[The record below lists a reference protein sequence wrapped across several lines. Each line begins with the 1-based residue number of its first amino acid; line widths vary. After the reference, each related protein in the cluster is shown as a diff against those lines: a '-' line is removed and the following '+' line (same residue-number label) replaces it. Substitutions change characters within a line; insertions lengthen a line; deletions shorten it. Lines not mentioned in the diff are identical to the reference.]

1 MVAVTPPHVGASR
14 FRGRF
19 RRRRDGTSAVR
30 DRGTVIRWVIVALLM
45 WLVAML
51 FLAPFAWMVV
61 SSLKREIDVFRFP
74 IRWIPEPV
82 TWNNYVEVWT
92 GTYPLTKYIGNSMLV
107 AVARVVGELFTASLA
122 AYAFARMQFRGRNAI
137 FVLYL
142 ATLIIPHQLL
152 LVPRFILYRE
162 LGIYDTLWALILPG
176 IFTVFGTFLLRQFF
190 MTIPQELSDAA
201 RVDGASDWQIYWRII
216 LPLAKPAL
224 ASLAILAFVWS
235 WNDYETP
242 LVMLT
247 SESNF
252 TVPLGLTRYIDEGGG
267 FSAALIMAGSVSSVL
282 PVVVIFLILQRQFI
296 AALARSG
303 LKG

>member
-1 MVAVTPPHVGASR
+1 MATRAAAPSQ
-14 FRGRF
+14 
-19 RRRRDGTSAVR
+19 RRPWFAPAEGEVR
-30 DRGTVIRWVIVALLM
+30 DRSAQLRWTVVGLVMWALALLFV
-45 WLVAML
+45 L
-51 FLAPFAWMVV
+51 PFVWMVV

-74 IRWIPEPV
+74 VRWIPDPA
-82 TWNNYVEVWT
+82 TWANYAEVWT
-92 GTYPLTKYIGNSMLV
+92 GRYPLTRYIGNSLLV
-107 AVARVVGELFTASLA
+107 AFARVAGELLTASLA
-122 AYAFARMQFRGRNAI
+122 AYAFSRLRFRGRDAL
-137 FVLYL
+137 FLLYVS
-142 ATLIIPHQLL
+142 TLIIPYQML
-152 LVPRFILYRE
+152 LVPRFIMYRQ

-190 MTIPQELSDAA
+190 LTIPQELSDAA
-201 RVDGASDWQIYWRII
+201 RVDGANELQIYWRIV

-247 SESNF
+247 TESRF
-252 TVPLGLTRYIDEGGG
+252 TIPLGLTRYIDEGGG
-267 FSAALIMAGSVSSVL
+267 FSAALISAGAVSSVI
-282 PVVVIFLILQRQFI
+282 PIFVVFFVLQRQFI

>member
-1 MVAVTPPHVGASR
+1 MVAIAPRLRRSL
-14 FRGRF
+14 F
-19 RRRRDGTSAVR
+19 RRGEGTTAVR
-30 DRGTVIRWVIVALLM
+30 DRGTRIRWVIITILM
-45 WLVAML
+45 WVIALL

-74 IRWIPEPV
+74 IRWIPEPL
-82 TWNNYVEVWT
+82 TWKNYVEVWT
-92 GTYPLTKYIGNSMLV
+92 GPHPLTRYIGNSMIV
-107 AVARVVGELFTASLA
+107 SVARVAGELFTSSLA
-122 AYAFARMQFRGRNAI
+122 AYAFARMTFRGRNAI
-137 FVLYL
+137 FVLYV
-142 ATLIIPHQLL
+142 ATLIIPYQML

-176 IFTVFGTFLLRQFF
+176 IFTAFGTFLLRQFF
-190 MTIPQELSDAA
+190 LTIPQDLGDAA
-201 RVDGASDWQIYWRII
+201 RVDGAGEFQIYWRII
-216 LPLAKPAL
+216 LPLAKPAM

-247 SESNF
+247 TEARF

-267 FSAALIMAGSVSSVL
+267 FSAALIMAGSVSSVV
-282 PVVVIFLILQRQFI
+282 PVIVLFLLLQRQFI

>member
-1 MVAVTPPHVGASR
+1 MVALAPPRSR
-14 FRGRF
+14 WPRF
-19 RRRRDGTSAVR
+19 RRGESPTAVM
-30 DRGTVIRWVIVALLM
+30 DRGTRIRWAVITILMWVIALL
-45 WLVAML
+45 
-51 FLAPFAWMVV
+51 FIAPFAWMIV
-61 SSLKREIDVFRFP
+61 SSLKREIDVFRLP
-74 IRWIPEPV
+74 IRWIPEPL
-82 TWNNYVEVWT
+82 TWKNYVEVWT
-92 GTYPLTKYIGNSMLV
+92 GDYPLTKYIGNSLIV
-107 AVARVVGELFTASLA
+107 ATARVVGELFTASLA
-122 AYAFARMQFRGRNAI
+122 AYAFARMEFRGRNAI
-137 FVLYL
+137 FVLYV
-142 ATLIIPHQLL
+142 ATLIIPHQML

-190 MTIPQELSDAA
+190 LTIPRDLSDAA
-201 RVDGASDWQIYWRII
+201 RIDGATEFQIYSRII

-247 SESNF
+247 SEANF

-267 FSAALIMAGSVSSVL
+267 FSAALIMAGAVSSIL
-282 PVVVIFLILQRQFI
+282 PVIVVFLILQRQFI

>member
-1 MVAVTPPHVGASR
+1 MVAATPPHVGASR
-14 FRGRF
+14 FKGRF
-19 RRRRDGTSAVR
+19 RRRREGTSAVM
-30 DRGTVIRWVIVALLM
+30 DRGTIIRWVVVALLM

-51 FLAPFAWMVV
+51 FLAPFAWMVA

-82 TWNNYVEVWT
+82 TWANYTEVWT
-92 GTYPLTKYIGNSMLV
+92 GTYPLTKYIGNSLLV

-162 LGIYDTLWALILPG
+162 IGIYDTLWALILPG

-201 RVDGASDWQIYWRII
+201 RVDGANDWQIYWRII

-242 LVMLT
+242 LVMLV
-247 SESNF
+247 SEANF